1 MNNAVE
7 IAERIKYITKNKKI
21 QLGKMLQDCELSKNT
36 LSSMQSG
43 GFFPR
48 IDTICKIADYLDC
61 SVDYLLGRP
70 ESGTTEEEHQIIEA
84 YRNKSDEIKKAARA
98 LLGVDDNINT
108 FKKRSEEKFEG
119 RLVAFDGTNLGDNEE
134 DDEPRIT

>member
-1 MNNAVE
+1 MYNAVE
-7 IAERIKYITKNKKI
+7 IANRIKRCAKEKKI
-21 QLGKMLQDCELSKNT
+21 S
-36 LSSMQSG
+36 LSSMLRSCGLGVNAIGNMTSG
-43 GFFPR
+43 RMPAS
-48 IDTICKIADYLDC
+48 DSLAKIADYLDC

-119 RLVAFDGTNLGDNEE
+119 RLVAFDGTNLGDTEE